1 MERVCLPDL
10 EADQT
15 MAVGHYDV
23 CYVAG
28 CPICPIRTSP
38 DHAIPSL
45 ERNARTARLPGKS
58 HHPHTTT
65 NLMPIRKYS
74 NITGSEK
81 LCFQINW
88 FIKAE
93 VLLFSE

>member
-10 EADQT
+10 GADQT

-38 DHAIPSL
+38 AHAIPSL
-45 ERNARTARLPGKS
+45 ERNARMARLPGKS

-65 NLMPIRKYS
+65 NLMPIPKILEHNR
-74 NITGSEK
+74 
-81 LCFQINW
+81 
-88 FIKAE
+88 
-93 VLLFSE
+93 V

>member
-74 NITGSEK
+74 NITGSEN
-81 LCFQINW
+81 LCVSNKFVHTSRNPT
-88 FIKAE
+88 F
-93 VLLFSE
+93 F